1 MNTFRKSLLL
11 AGMTALALA
20 TPALAAKD
28 KDKDKA
34 PAPAAPVAAAPAAG
48 ITAPTAGIAVAD
60 VEVVVE
66 AAQAS
71 VEAEKQRQTYYKA
84 TLDSYQSRAQQ
95 LQSQIDG
102 LVAKYEKDAKL
113 PNPNKVA
120 LKAQED
126 AIEKLQKSGQNDLN
140 RIIAPVVFSREYV
153 KEQVLAKL
161 DDAVKAAM
169 AKKNVTLLLNPQVV
183 VLNTSAANDLTLA
196 IVQELNVLLPSAQ
209 FIPPPGW
216 EPAQLRRLR
225 AQQAAQGGA
234 PLPAAPGAPAPAA
247 GGPGPVAPAPAAPAP
262 RPAGPQPEGR

>member
-1 MNTFRKSLLL
+1 MNTFRKSVLL

-34 PAPAAPVAAAPAAG
+34 PAPVAAAPAAG

-95 LQSQIDG
+95 LQAQIDG
-102 LVAKYEKDAKL
+102 LVAKYEKDAKV
-113 PNPNKVA
+113 PTANKVA

-169 AKKNVTLLLNPQVV
+169 AKKNVTLLLSPQVV
-183 VLNTSAANDLTLA
+183 VLNTSAANDLTLG
-196 IVQELNVLLPSAQ
+196 IVQELNVLLPSVQ

-234 PLPAAPGAPAPAA
+234 PLPAAPGAPAPVAA
-247 GGPGPVAPAPAAPAP
+247 GPGPVAPAPAPVAPAP

>member
-1 MNTFRKSLLL
+1 MNTLRKSMLL
-11 AGMTALALA
+11 AGITMIALA
-20 TPALAAKD
+20 TPAMAAKD
-28 KDKDKA
+28 KA
-34 PAPAAPVAAAPAAG
+34 PAPAAPAAPVAAAPAAG

-60 VEVVVE
+60 VEVAIQ
-66 AAQAS
+66 AAQAT

-84 TLDSYQSRAQQ
+84 TIDSYQSRAQQ

-113 PNPNKVA
+113 PTANKVA

-161 DDAVKAAM
+161 DEAVKAAM
-169 AKKNVTLLLNPQVV
+169 AKKSVTLLLNPQVV
-183 VLNTSAANDLTLA
+183 VLNTSGANDLTLG

-216 EPAQLRRLR
+216 EPAQLRNLR
-225 AQQAAQGGA
+225 AQQAAQA
-234 PLPAAPGAPAPAA
+234 GAPAPAA
-247 GGPGPVAPAPAAPAP
+247 GAPAAAPAPAATAPAAPAP